1 MRAFRLG
8 LDISGTGVRNDFT
21 EPDAGKRR
29 QSVELVKAWIEA
41 AEKIGAP
48 VIRIFSGAQSPAG
61 FTRQQIFDWMLPDI
75 RECVK
80 HGEAHGVVVGMQNH
94 NDFIA
99 TADHA
104 IEILDRIDSPWFGLI
119 LDTGSYRSGDVYDEI
134 RRTASYAVNW
144 QIKENVFVGGKE
156 VEADISKIVSLIKAS
171 GYKGY
176 LPIETLGEG
185 DPKAKI
191 AALLEKLVAAVE
203 N

>member
-1 MRAFRLG
+1 MSITRRNLLKTAMIGPLAPIAVAGIGPSLTGGSLKTSLNAFSFNKPLLEGSMSLDDMFSFCAEKGFAAVDITAYYFPGYPEVPPDGLLYETKMRAFRLG

-80 HGEAHGVVVGMQNH
+80 HGEAHGVVVGIQNH

-104 IEILDRIDSPWFGLI
+104 IEILDRID
-119 LDTGSYRSGDVYDEI
+119 
-134 RRTASYAVNW
+134 
-144 QIKENVFVGGKE
+144 
-156 VEADISKIVSLIKAS
+156 
-171 GYKGY
+171 
-176 LPIETLGEG
+176 
-185 DPKAKI
+185 
-191 AALLEKLVAAVE
+191 
-203 N
+203 